1 MYTISKK
8 GRTSK
13 GFRALCNLV
22 KLRLE
27 KIFNKLISLRLVDFC
42 EDFQC
47 PISLKMTNL
56 RTVKHF
62 Y

>member
-27 KIFNKLISLRLVDFC
+27 KIFNKLISLRLVD
-42 EDFQC
+42 
-47 PISLKMTNL
+47 L
-56 RTVKHF
+56 RFVKTFNVRYH
-62 Y
+62 